1 MLNRKASWWSC
12 GQIADFVSIRST
24 TLTFDASLH
33 DSSTCTS
40 ALDLKQDTGKN
51 LLSLHTCVM
60 DKIRG
65 FKLQYPP
72 KSGYP
77 TAVYDDF
84 DDENLQQYFTVS
96 FKPCVRGLHDDIK
109 DKYCKIL
116 FISTTKPALKENYA
130 YNI

>member
-40 ALDLKQDTGKN
+40 ALGLKQDTGKN
-51 LLSLHTCVM
+51 LLSLHACVLVNIC
-60 DKIRG
+60 D
-65 FKLQYPP
+65 FKLQDPP

-77 TAVYDDF
+77 TAVYDDV
-84 DDENLQQYFTVS
+84 DPENLQQYFTVS
-96 FKPCVRGLHDDIK
+96 FKTCVRGIQR
-109 DKYCKIL
+109 
-116 FISTTKPALKENYA
+116 
-130 YNI
+130 